1 MNENND
7 KMDRLIELQ
16 KESLIQL
23 SKINK
28 NICDVWFLQGLG
40 LVIVVLYIATV
51 VYTIITS

>member
-40 LVIVVLYIATV
+40 LLIVVLYIATV